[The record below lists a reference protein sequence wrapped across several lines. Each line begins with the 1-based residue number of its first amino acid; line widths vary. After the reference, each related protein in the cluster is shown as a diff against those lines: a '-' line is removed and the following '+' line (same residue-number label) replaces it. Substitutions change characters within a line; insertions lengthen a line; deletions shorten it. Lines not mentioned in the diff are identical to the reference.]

1 MSTDQLRRLLDYP
14 DDSVFIDLAAV
25 AVRARR
31 LRRRRRTAFGG
42 ASALAFAIAVYTV
55 VWSAPSTQVSVLTPA
70 DDSSSSAV
78 PSASASASA
87 VVTSTPAA
95 SQDPARVL
103 LQASGGE
110 HVSLGHG
117 WQAWVRVG
125 GELCRSEPSDSGVGH
140 RFQPFGCRSTTDGNI
155 GGLGMQSAGS
165 ASGTMYSAVIPYAD
179 ARVDVV
185 IGGKHLPASTVH
197 FDRLNGWTFYY
208 LWVPIDAVDQAAS
221 ENAGVV
227 ASDDQGNKYAQMNIH

>member
-1 MSTDQLRRLLDYP
+1 MSTDELRRLLDYP
-14 DDSVFIDLAAV
+14 DDSVFIDVAAV

-31 LRRRRRTAFGG
+31 LRRRRRTAFGA
-42 ASALAFAIAVYTV
+42 ASALAVAIAVYAV
-55 VWSAPSTQVSVLTPA
+55 AWSAPSTQVSVLTPA
-70 DDSSSSAV
+70 DDSLPSAG
-78 PSASASASA
+78 PSASASDGA

-103 LQASGGE
+103 IQASGGE

-117 WQAWVRVG
+117 WEAWVRAG
-125 GELCRSEPSDSGVGH
+125 GDLCRSEPSDSGVGH

-155 GGLGMQSAGS
+155 GGLGMQSAS
-165 ASGTMYSAVIPYAD
+165 ASTGTMYSAVIPYAN

-185 IGGKHLPASTVH
+185 IGGKHYQAATVH
-197 FDRLNGWTFYY
+197 FDRLNDWTFYY
-208 LWVPIDAVDQAAS
+208 LWVPSDAVDQAAA

-227 ASDDQGNKYAQMNIH
+227 AYDDQGKTLARMNTR